1 MAKKIMV
8 VDDEPDLREAM
19 QLLLESRGFDVMT
32 AEGGAEAL
40 EQLGKEQV
48 DMVLIDYF
56 MPEMTGRDLAEKIR
70 ADPALKDLKIAFLT
84 VAVFG
89 EVGKEDLTNLGAL
102 DYIQKPFD
110 NEDLIQRVKKIIG
123 E

>member
-19 QLLLESRGFDVMT
+19 QLLLESRGFEVVT

-48 DMVLIDYF
+48 DLALIDYF

-70 ADPALKDLKIAFLT
+70 ADSALKDLKIAFLT

-89 EVGKEDLTNLGAL
+89 EVGKEDLTSLGAL

-110 NEDLIQRVKKIIG
+110 NEDLIQRVKKIVG